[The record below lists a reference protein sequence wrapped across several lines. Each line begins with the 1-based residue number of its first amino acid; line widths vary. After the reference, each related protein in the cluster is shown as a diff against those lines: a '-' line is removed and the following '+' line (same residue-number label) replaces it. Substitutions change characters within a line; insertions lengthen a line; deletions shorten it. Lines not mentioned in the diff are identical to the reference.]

1 MQLVDNLY
9 KNIVSFQEELYS
21 WIQFRISQ
29 LGLDSQEEYFT
40 LIHSDQTEKEVFFD
54 KLKQGPS
61 SDYQALF
68 QVAGSPGFPVGVV
81 IHCMDKIVYANQAA
95 ADLIGAPDVESVLGV
110 DVLGFI
116 PQQDAEMMEGRK
128 QAFQQSGAAAYPH
141 RQQIVLPNGD
151 TKWVLYTGIPT
162 MYQGKPA
169 LQLWIIDQER
179 ETRERQE
186 RQLQVQLFQG
196 ITLISNELVGPGTT
210 NEIIHRIF
218 RLILTMFSADRVYIF
233 QNATD
238 SFGQL
243 FTGQKYEL
251 VRDQISSQIENP
263 ILEMALY
270 AEMGFERWADELAS
284 GTCLHGLVSQLPDS
298 ERPLMEAQGILSFMA
313 APILIGDRFWGFIG
327 IDECEEP
334 RTWTSWEQSA
344 FQNLGLSIGN
354 YFAREEAFAL
364 IKDSEK
370 ALDKAQEM
378 GKIGSFVYETDSGKW
393 LFSKMFINMFGPVP
407 HRHERFL
414 PQGIQL
420 LGEET
425 MGRLIAHWDLM
436 LRSDQNIQVVGEF
449 TYRGAEGLKTCFYQL
464 ESQLVDG
471 HLLSIHGAVQDV
483 TDQVKS
489 TQALRESQEL
499 LDYTQAIG
507 RIGSWSTNLLSG
519 KTWYSPSVYMVL
531 GLDPNTP
538 LEGLKTLS
546 TLFEPEDIDF
556 LMANVMRTMDTG
568 DPMHFVQRA
577 KVVSGEYRYPEIY
590 GELEFDAEGTPVKL
604 SGTFQDISDRHVA
617 KEKQQASDASLQ
629 ALLESTKD
637 IIAAVDLKGRLTS
650 FNTSFKRL
658 MKEWIGAKVRVGDD
672 LWNLLQ
678 SQKRVRR
685 SDMLLRVLD
694 QALAGK
700 SMLEQFHARLRT
712 REVRSF
718 EMALN
723 PIVDSSEA
731 ITGVAIFGKDISR
744 HLQNERRIKQ
754 LNTILER
761 RVQERTQE
769 LQKINKELEAFAY
782 SVSHDLRTPLR
793 HLSGYSSLLVRRSR
807 NLLDAESVE
816 YLEYLGKSAK
826 KMNQFVEDLLEY
838 SRLGRKDMHMIW
850 INPAYQ
856 LSGIIEVLS
865 TAYPQVGID
874 WDVTLGQDIF
884 ADPLLLETV
893 LMNLMSNAVK
903 YRKSTRRLEVKV
915 TTQAQKGGTLLTIE
929 DNGIG
934 FDMAYQEEIFGVFK
948 RLHSEDEYEGSGI
961 GLANVQRIMHRHG
974 GSIWALAREG
984 EGATFFCFF
993 PGE

>member
-9 KNIVSFQEELYS
+9 KNIVSFQEELFS
-21 WIQFRISQ
+21 WIQLRASQ
-29 LGLDSQEEYFT
+29 LDLDNTEDYFH
-40 LIHSDQTEKEVFFD
+40 LIRHNDAEKGVFFG
-54 KLKQGPS
+54 KVKQGPS

-68 QVAGSPGFPVGVV
+68 QVAGSPGFPVGVI

-95 ADLIGAPDVESVLGV
+95 ADMIGVSDIEAVLGIN
-110 DVLGFI
+110 VLDFI
-116 PQQDAEMMEGRK
+116 PREDTRMMEARK
-128 QAFQQSGAAAYPH
+128 QAFQQVGAAPYPH
-141 RQQIVLPNGD
+141 RQQILLPNGD

-162 MYQGKPA
+162 IYEGMPA

-210 NEIIHRIF
+210 NEIIHRVF
-218 RLILTMFSADRVYIF
+218 RLILNMFDADRVYIF

-251 VRDQISSQIENP
+251 VRDQVSSQIENP

-270 AEMGFERWADELAS
+270 SEMGFERWAKELGS
-284 GTCLHGLVSQLPDS
+284 GICMHGLVSQLPES
-298 ERPLMEAQGILSFMA
+298 ERPLMEAQGIMSFMA

-327 IDECEEP
+327 IDECEEM
-334 RTWTSWEQSA
+334 RIWSNWEQSA

-370 ALDKAQEM
+370 ALDKAQQM
-378 GKIGSFVYETDSGKW
+378 GKIGSFVYEVESGKW
-393 LFSKMFINMFGPVP
+393 LFSRMFIHMFGPVP
-407 HRHERFL
+407 RRHERFFS
-414 PQGIQL
+414 QGVQL

-425 MGRLIAHWDLM
+425 MGSLIANWDLI
-436 LRSDQNIQVVGEF
+436 LRSKQSIQIGGEF
-449 TYRGAEGLKTCFYQL
+449 HYRGPDGTKICQYQL
-464 ESQLVDG
+464 ESQFEDDRLISV
-471 HLLSIHGAVQDV
+471 HGAVQDV
-483 TDQVKS
+483 TEQVKS

-499 LDYTQAIG
+499 LDYTQTIG
-507 RIGSWSTNLLSG
+507 KIGSWSTNLLTG
-519 KTWYSPSVYMVL
+519 KTWYSPSVYMLL
-531 GLDPNTP
+531 GLDPSVP
-538 LEGLKTLS
+538 LEGIKTLR
-546 TLFEPEDIDF
+546 TMFEEEDITF
-556 LMANVMRTMDTG
+556 LLSNVSQTLATG
-568 DPMHFVQRA
+568 APMHYIQRA
-577 KVVSGEYRYPEIY
+577 RLANGEYRYLEIY
-590 GELEFDAEGTPVKL
+590 GELEHDAEGTPEKL
-604 SGTFQDISDRHVA
+604 SGTFQDISDRHMA
-617 KEKQQASDASLQ
+617 KERQQASDASLQ

-637 IIAAVDLKGRLTS
+637 IIAAIDLKGRLTS

-658 MKEWIGAKVRVGDD
+658 MKEWIGVKVQIGDD
-672 LWNLLQ
+672 LRELLLT
-678 SQKRVRR
+678 QKRVQR
-685 SDMLLRVLD
+685 SDMFIEVIN
-694 QALAGK
+694 QSLAGK
-700 SMLEQFHARLRT
+700 SMTRQLHARLKSS
-712 REVRSF
+712 EVRSF

-723 PIVDSSEA
+723 PIVDYREA

-793 HLSGYSSLLVRRSR
+793 HLSGYSSLLVRRAR
-807 NLLDAESVE
+807 NLLDTESVE
-816 YLEYLGKSAK
+816 YLDYLGKSAK

-838 SRLGRKDMHMIW
+838 SRLGRKDMHRIW

-856 LSGIIEVLS
+856 LSGIIEVLTS
-865 TAYPQVGID
+865 AEPQLGID
-874 WDVTLGQDIF
+874 WDLTLGQDIF

-903 YRKSTRRLEVKV
+903 YRDPARRLEVKV
-915 TTQAQKGGTLLTIE
+915 TTTGQKGGTLLTVE

-974 GSIWALAREG
+974 GSIWALARQG